1 MIAKKILN
9 LLSRKE
15 AKKDDKLLPFLD
27 INESDLQIY
36 CKRLFDA
43 FAFQLKMKYKRD
55 LALFVQIDNGSKSG
69 IRYKI
74 KKKAE
79 GTVKGF
85 PDVMILA
92 TRLDNSQQ
100 KTFFVEFKKLS
111 SYKITEEQ
119 LEMQQ
124 ILNLMGYEAY
134 TTNNPIFFEKHI
146 LLDRIQ
152 NFILGND
159 I

>member
-79 GTVKGF
+79 QAACK
-85 PDVMILA
+85 MAIEIL
-92 TRLDNSQQ
+92 Q
-100 KTFFVEFKKLS
+100 
-111 SYKITEEQ
+111 
-119 LEMQQ
+119 
-124 ILNLMGYEAY
+124 
-134 TTNNPIFFEKHI
+134 
-146 LLDRIQ
+146 
-152 NFILGND
+152 
-159 I
+159 